1 MNPFPDARIPMFS
14 TDRDT
19 RPCARLEQSGCVI
32 ELYQEGDVIMCRAKA
47 KSALRAV
54 WVADVISPK
63 GGDISAKCRFLGIG
77 FADKRQRVPTTC
89 LLVPQGLY
97 SGYSVSDLE
106 LTIHVLVDKDTCL
119 HFVTGKTAN

>member
-1 MNPFPDARIPMFS
+1 MPSTDTLIPMFS
-14 TDRDT
+14 TDRGT

-47 KSALRAV
+47 DVPLRAV

-63 GGDISAKCRFLGIG
+63 CGDISAQCRFLGIG
-77 FADKRQRVPTTC
+77 FADKRHRVPTTC

-106 LTIHVLVDKDTCL
+106 LTIHVLVDEDTCM

>member
-1 MNPFPDARIPMFS
+1 MPSTDMLIPMFS
-14 TDRDT
+14 TDRGM

-47 KSALRAV
+47 HVPLRAV
-54 WVADVISPK
+54 WVNDVVLPK
-63 GGDISAKCRFLGIG
+63 GGSLRAQCRFLGIG

-89 LLVPQGLY
+89 LLVPQRLY

-106 LTIHVLVDKDTCL
+106 LTIHVLVDKDTCI